1 MGIRCQE
8 NMESAMNWPMGKSR
22 GRIGGFTLV
31 EIMIVLFIM
40 VVVVSAVYALFVKSQ
55 RTYTGQDQLV
65 QLQQDLR
72 SALEMM
78 AQELRQAGYDP
89 AIYVVKNP
97 RPGIEIAEPQRIR
110 FTADLN
116 GNGVIDGG
124 DERVTYVFK
133 NGALYRNDG
142 SGDQEVT
149 PNLVDFQ
156 IRYFLLA
163 DGTFR
168 GILSSPPR
176 RDFETQ
182 NPEAEN
188 GLGGSPQ
195 DRREAIRVIR
205 LEARGRTPHIDPD
218 TKRYGEYTLKVDV
231 ALRNLAYRY

>member
-1 MGIRCQE
+1 MARR
-8 NMESAMNWPMGKSR
+8 R
-22 GRIGGFTLV
+22 GAVRGFTLV

-55 RTYTGQDQLV
+55 HTYTGQDQLV

-89 AIYVVKNP
+89 AIYIVKNP

-110 FTADLN
+110 FSADLN

-124 DERVTYVFK
+124 DERVTYEFK
-133 NGALYRNDG
+133 DGALYRNNG
-142 SGDQEVT
+142 SGDQEVA
-149 PNLVDFQ
+149 PNIVDFQ

-182 NPEAEN
+182 NPAAEN
-188 GLGGSPQ
+188 GLGGAPQ
-195 DRREAIRVIR
+195 DRRDAIRAVR
-205 LEARGRTPHIDPD
+205 LEARGRTSHIDPD
-218 TKRYGEYTLKVDV
+218 TKRYGEYSLKIDV